1 MLARLRRVPFAAQVL
16 LALVLGVVLGL
27 VAREIGPVADGSPNW
42 LTSTLQTI
50 GGTFV
55 TLLKVLV
62 PPLIVT
68 AVIVSIANLKQVSNA
83 ARLAG
88 QTLLWFAV
96 TALIS
101 VAIGIGLGLL
111 TQPGRNSSVDAAAQ
125 AAPESTGG
133 WFDFLTGI
141 VPGNIFGLQGS
152 PDGSLSFNVLQL
164 IVISAAIGIAALK
177 VGEPAEP
184 FLGLVR
190 SALAIV
196 QKVLWWVILL
206 APIGTLGLIGNAV
219 ASYGWESLG
228 SLGVFTGA
236 VYAGLALVLFVVY
249 PVLLRAHGLSP
260 LRFFAGAWPAIQL
273 AFVSRSS
280 IGTLPVTERVTE
292 QNLGVPRSYA
302 SFAVPLGATT
312 KMDGCAA
319 IYPALAAIFVAQFFG
334 VDLAI
339 TDYLLIALV
348 SVVGSAA
355 TAGVTG
361 AVVMLTL
368 TLSSLG
374 LPLAGVGLLLAI
386 DPILDMGRTA
396 VNVAGQALVP
406 TIVAKREGILDVE
419 RYRSTST
426 IDPMTPVEEND
437 GRGRRPAR
445 ARDRLTRDRP
455 GPPRGAGPVRVP
467 GQSTRSSQPTSC
479 GSSGRNTSDHRAPS
493 GDSHGVSAFAS
504 CAASITAVAS
514 SPTAVTHARPGKGPS
529 GRPGSAGPGHG
540 TGSGTSPCATSSG
553 EAAYGRAIA
562 ATAVGVQDS
571 GGGSPASSTAR
582 PVSSSSRPRSSPRAA
597 SCSAVRPLSG
607 MPAVSVRP

>member
-1 MLARLRRVPFAAQVL
+1 VLARLRRVPFAAQVL
-16 LALVLGVVLGL
+16 AALVLGVVLGL
-27 VAREIGPVADGSPNW
+27 VAREIGPVGPEQPNW
-42 LTSTLQTI
+42 LTATLDTI

-55 TLLKVLV
+55 TLLRTLV

-68 AVIVSIANLKQVSNA
+68 AVIVSIANLRKVTNA

-88 QTLLWFAV
+88 QTLLWFAI
-96 TALIS
+96 TALIA
-101 VAIGIGLGLL
+101 VTIGIVLGLV
-111 TQPGRNSSVDAAAQ
+111 TQPGSNSSVDAAA
-125 AAPESTGG
+125 ATEPEKTGS
-133 WFDFLTGI
+133 WWDFLGGL

-164 IVISAAIGIAALK
+164 IVIAAAVGIAALK

-184 FLGLVR
+184 FLGFVR

-219 ASYGWESLG
+219 ATYGWESLG

-249 PVLLRAHGLSP
+249 PVLLKAHGLSP
-260 LRFFAGAWPAIQL
+260 LRWFAGAWPAIQL

-280 IGTLPVTERVTE
+280 IGTLPLTERVTE

-334 VDLAI
+334 VDLSI

-368 TLSSLG
+368 TLSTLG

-396 VNVAGQALVP
+396 VNVAGQSLVP

-419 RYRSTST
+419 RF
-426 IDPMTPVEEND
+426 D
-437 GRGRRPAR
+437 
-445 ARDRLTRDRP
+445 
-455 GPPRGAGPVRVP
+455 
-467 GQSTRSSQPTSC
+467 
-479 GSSGRNTSDHRAPS
+479 
-493 GDSHGVSAFAS
+493 
-504 CAASITAVAS
+504 
-514 SPTAVTHARPGKGPS
+514 
-529 GRPGSAGPGHG
+529 
-540 TGSGTSPCATSSG
+540 ATSSG
-553 EAAYGRAIA
+553 DPLAPVAERGGVDTDLRQP
-562 ATAVGVQDS
+562 ATA
-571 GGGSPASSTAR
+571 
-582 PVSSSSRPRSSPRAA
+582 
-597 SCSAVRPLSG
+597 
-607 MPAVSVRP
+607 

>member
-16 LALVLGVVLGL
+16 LALVVGVALGF
-27 VAREIGPVADGSPNW
+27 VAREMGPVSDGSPNW

-55 TLLKVLV
+55 TLLKTLV
-62 PPLIVT
+62 PALIVT

-96 TALIS
+96 TALIA
-101 VAIGIGLGLL
+101 VGIGIGLGLL
-111 TQPGRNSSVDAAAQ
+111 LEPGRNSSVDASNAQ
-125 AAPESTGG
+125 AVGTTGG
-133 WFDFLTGI
+133 WWDFLNGI
-141 VPGNIFGLQGS
+141 VPGNVFGLQASAGD
-152 PDGSLSFNVLQL
+152 DGSVGLSFNVLQL
-164 IVISAAIGIAALK
+164 IVIAAAIGIAALK
-177 VGEPAEP
+177 VGEAAEP
-184 FLGLVR
+184 FLGFVR

-206 APIGTLGLIGNAV
+206 APLGTVGLIGNAV

-228 SLGVFTGA
+228 SLGVFAGA
-236 VYAGLALVLFVVY
+236 VYTGLALVLFVVY
-249 PVLLRAHGLSP
+249 PVLLRLHGLSP
-260 LRFFAGAWPAIQL
+260 LRYFAGAWPAIQL

-334 VDLAI
+334 VDLSI
-339 TDYLLIALV
+339 TDYLLIVLV
-348 SVVGSAA
+348 SVIGSAA

-368 TLSSLG
+368 TLSTLG

-426 IDPMTPVEEND
+426 IDPLARVEERKGVD
-437 GRGRRPAR
+437 ADLRLPEPA
-445 ARDRLTRDRP
+445 
-455 GPPRGAGPVRVP
+455 
-467 GQSTRSSQPTSC
+467 
-479 GSSGRNTSDHRAPS
+479 
-493 GDSHGVSAFAS
+493 
-504 CAASITAVAS
+504 AA
-514 SPTAVTHARPGKGPS
+514 
-529 GRPGSAGPGHG
+529 
-540 TGSGTSPCATSSG
+540 
-553 EAAYGRAIA
+553 
-562 ATAVGVQDS
+562 
-571 GGGSPASSTAR
+571 
-582 PVSSSSRPRSSPRAA
+582 
-597 SCSAVRPLSG
+597 
-607 MPAVSVRP
+607 